1 MTGMGPTGAEP
12 FNVATVW
19 FQSADGKWAA
29 DPRADK
35 ALAQVRPPDVKKC
48 VAALKKAYAKK

>member
-1 MTGMGPTGAEP
+1 ML
-12 FNVATVW
+12 W
-19 FQSADGKWAA
+19 LQSADGKWAA